1 MRYKIYLETQTERK
15 KTGFRKIKPYI
26 LDRIDKLQCMKN
38 LPIGAIGKRDVR
50 INRLIHKLF
59 QRKEI

>member
-1 MRYKIYLETQTERK
+1 MDISTFRNMK
-15 KTGFRKIKPYI
+15 FRKIKPYI

-38 LPIGAIGKRDVR
+38 LLIGAIGKRDVR

>member
-1 MRYKIYLETQTERK
+1 MDISTFRNMK
-15 KTGFRKIKPYI
+15 FRKIKPYI

-50 INRLIHKLF
+50 INRLIHKLY
-59 QRKEI
+59 QRKEG